1 MATLLG
7 AAIIGTSAP
16 RIITTVG
23 TDIAIRTLTTTTSS
37 IGSLIS
43 YLTTNTK
50 SGASDINS
58 TLVSLDLEFTIS
70 IIENVVKEYDEKE
83 LNEPLK
89 KALLGVHEILELIH
103 KELNLIKEAIEYHNS
118 KYFKNWRSF
127 SWSGNTEAIKQ
138 HNNTLKSRY
147 SMLLELLKI
156 YSKK

>member
-43 YLTTNTK
+43 YLTTNNN
-50 SGASDINS
+50 SSSDINS
-58 TLVSLDLEFTIS
+58 TLISLDLEFTIS

-89 KALLGVHEILELIH
+89 KALLGVHEILELIN

>member
-37 IGSLIS
+37 IGSLIT
-43 YLTTNTK
+43 YLTTNNK
-50 SGASDINS
+50 SSFDINN

-103 KELNLIKEAIEYHNS
+103 KELNIIKEAIEYHNS